1 MAKNKMR
8 AKRLKKT
15 LVPVL
20 CFALVA
26 ALLIGGACFA
36 LFHYLGK
43 IERID
48 PEIETI
54 APELE
59 FFETDPPPETKVT
72 EIVTEIV
79 SDGSVVTSIVTSYI
93 TEPPSVT
100 VAPEEIT
107 WEDVPAIGD
116 DELLNIML
124 VAQDRRPGEARTRS
138 DVMMLCSIN
147 PKTGEV
153 SLISFL
159 RDLYVQIPGY
169 SDNRLN
175 QAYCFGGFPLLYD
188 TMNQNFGISID
199 GGFEVDFEGFVD
211 IVDTLGG
218 VDIELTAAEAKY
230 MGGGLVAGLNH
241 LDGEQALAYSRIRA
255 LDNDWGRTSRQR
267 TVMEAILN
275 KFRNSDITTV
285 VNLINEVLPMLTTD
299 MSNADILSLAKV
311 LVPVAKTMEINTYS
325 VPASDCYSFANIRG
339 MEVLL
344 PNLPRIRNYLETE
357 YLPLS
362 E

>member
-1 MAKNKMR
+1 
-8 AKRLKKT
+8 
-15 LVPVL
+15 
-20 CFALVA
+20 
-26 ALLIGGACFA
+26 
-36 LFHYLGK
+36 
-43 IERID
+43 
-48 PEIETI
+48 
-54 APELE
+54 
-59 FFETDPPPETKVT
+59 
-72 EIVTEIV
+72 
-79 SDGSVVTSIVTSYI
+79 
-93 TEPPSVT
+93 
-100 VAPEEIT
+100 
-107 WEDVPAIGD
+107 
-116 DELLNIML
+116 
-124 VAQDRRPGEARTRS
+124 QDRRPGETRTRS

-147 PKTGEV
+147 PQTGEV

-175 QAYCFGGFPLLYD
+175 QAYFFGGFPLLYD
-188 TMNQNFGISID
+188 TMNQNFGITID

-218 VDIELTAAEAKY
+218 VDIELTAAEARY
-230 MGGGLVAGLNH
+230 MGGGLVAGVNH
-241 LDGEQALAYSRIRA
+241 LNGEQALAYSRIRA

-299 MSNADILSLAKV
+299 MSNTDILSLAKV
-311 LVPVAKTMEINTYS
+311 LVPVAKNMEINTYS

-339 MEVLL
+339 MEILL
-344 PNLPRIRNYLETE
+344 PNLPRIRNYLESE

-362 E
+362 K

>member
-1 MAKNKMR
+1 MAKNAMR

-15 LVPVL
+15 LIPIL
-20 CFALVA
+20 CFVLVLV
-26 ALLIGGACFA
+26 LLVGGACFA
-36 LFHYLGK
+36 FFRYLGK
-43 IERID
+43 IERVD
-48 PEIETI
+48 PAPETI
-54 APELE
+54 PPELE
-59 FFETDPPPETKVT
+59 FFETDAPPSTEVIT
-72 EIVTEIV
+72 EIVTSV
-79 SDGSVVTSIVTSYI
+79 NSDGSVVSSVVTVA
-93 TEPPSVT
+93 TEPPSAVI
-100 VAPEEIT
+100 APEEIT
-107 WEDVPAIGD
+107 WEDIAAIGD

-124 VAQDRRPGEARTRS
+124 VGQDRRPGEVRTRS

-153 SLISFL
+153 SLVSFL

-175 QAYCFGGFPLLYD
+175 QAYFFGGFPLLYD
-188 TMNQNFGISID
+188 AMNQNFGITID
-199 GGFEVDFEGFVD
+199 GGFEVDFEGFVGV
-211 IVDTLGG
+211 VDTLGG
-218 VDIELTAAEAKY
+218 VDIELTAAEANY
-230 MGGGLVAGLNH
+230 LGGGLVAGVNH
-241 LDGEQALAYSRIRA
+241 LSGEQALAYSRIRA

-275 KFRNSDITTV
+275 KFRNSDLSTV
-285 VNLINEVLPMLTTD
+285 VSLVNEVLPMLTTD

-311 LVPVAKTMEINTYS
+311 LVPVAKNMEINTYS

-344 PNLPRIRNYLETE
+344 PDLPRIRNYLETE

-362 E
+362 K